1 MKKLFILFT
10 FILFVISC
18 GKDKDNIKDGYF
30 SYPYENGQTKIE
42 GNHKDGKKD
51 GKWNIYYENGQ
62 IEYNIY
68 YKNGEKDGKWIWYYE
83 NGQIKMKDPLSSWRV
98 S

>member
-42 GNHKDGKKD
+42 GNHKNGKKD
-51 GKWNIYYENGQ
+51 GKWTIYYENGQ
-62 IEYNIY
+62 KEYEST
-68 YKNGEKDGKWIWYYE
+68 YKDGSKDGKWTYYNE
-83 NGQIKMKDPLSSWRV
+83 DGTIKEVKEY
-98 S
+98 

>member
-30 SYPYENGQTKIE
+30 SYPYENGQLHME
-42 GNHKDGKKD
+42 GNHKNGKKD
-51 GKWNIYYENGQ
+51 GKWTIYYENGQ
-62 IEYNIY
+62 IEHDIT
-68 YKNGEKDGKWIWYYE
+68 YKDGSKDGKWTYYNE
-83 NGQIKMKDPLSSWRV
+83 DGTIKEVKEY
-98 S
+98 